1 MEERT
6 YVEERSFRK
15 LQRLGGS
22 YIISLPRKWIN
33 EVFQKYLDDKEKP
46 LPLIAIDILND
57 RSLKI
62 TPGLTQLEEIQK
74 ELILESNPYVVKE
87 LVNNILSGE
96 TYIVIRSDKLIN
108 KSLRNQIA
116 YWVNGLPN
124 TEITEESNQRI
135 VVQNFGFKTIPTEKL
150 IKRLLY
156 LIADMFDDINQESY
170 KNINSKFDE
179 LRKFYFILVMHIRT
193 YLRTGV
199 NITED
204 STFSPLKAMDY
215 RIFCG
220 KVEEIGKILKRLRL
234 TPIVMPFFN
243 EIHQYYNEVMDAYLK
258 QDSKVSYYLWLK
270 KYQLLERANYLFD
283 ILEYKEHDK
292 IKDMIGIAER
302 CKDMAGLF

>member
-15 LQRLGGS
+15 LQKLGGS
-22 YIISLPRKWIN
+22 FVVSLPKKWIK
-33 EVFQKYLDDKEKP
+33 EVFQKYLDDKEEA
-46 LPLIAIDILND
+46 LPLVAIDILND
-57 RSLKI
+57 RSLKL
-62 TPGLTQLEEIQK
+62 TPGSTQSEDIKK

-270 KYQLLERANYLFD
+270 KYQLLERADYLFD
-283 ILEYKEHDK
+283 ILEYKDHDK

>member
-6 YVEERSFRK
+6 YVEERSLRK
-15 LQRLGGS
+15 LQQIGGS
-22 YIISLPRKWIN
+22 FVVSLPIKWIK
-33 EVFQKYLDDKEKP
+33 EVFPKYIGDKKKA
-46 LPLIAIDILND
+46 LPLVTIDILND

-62 TPGLTQLEEIQK
+62 TPGSSQSEEIK
-74 ELILESNPYVVKE
+74 NELILESSPYVVKD
-87 LVNNILSGE
+87 VVMNILSGE
-96 TYIVIRSDKLIN
+96 TYIVIRSDKVIN
-108 KSLRNQIA
+108 KSLRNQIR
-116 YWVNGLPN
+116 YWVDGLPN

-156 LIADMFDDINQESY
+156 IIADMFDDLNQESY
-170 KNINSKFDE
+170 ENVNDKFGE

-234 TPIVMPFFN
+234 TPIIMPFFK
-243 EIHQYYNEVMDAYLK
+243 EIHHYFNEVMDAYLK
-258 QDSKVSYYLWLK
+258 HDSKLSYYLWLK
-270 KYQLLERANYLFD
+270 KYKIIDKANYLLD
-283 ILEYKEHDK
+283 ILEYKDHDK

>member
-33 EVFQKYLDDKEKP
+33 EVFQKYLDDKEEP
-46 LPLIAIDILND
+46 LPLVAIDILND

-270 KYQLLERANYLFD
+270 KYQLLERADYLFD
-283 ILEYKEHDK
+283 ILEYKDHDK
-292 IKDMIGIAER
+292 IRDMIGIAER